1 MISMLRHVITAGHC
15 ICNLKHDKNQKRA
28 LCMVRPTSGP
38 DFYAGK
44 DQIKS
49 KYNEMFVY
57 GGSKSVENFSFTKRW
72 TVDEAYTV
80 TDTSRT
86 SVLSGDIGILVLS
99 PKRAKQYLFFDRD
112 LLMDKNEL
120 GRAVIVP
127 ICLTSVDNTN
137 IQSKTLRG
145 VGWGRQYDE
154 SPEKEPGHLRK
165 TIYSSCMTSA
175 ASPFFSRYQNCDM
188 EKIQQNGWLCET
200 FIKHPGYDRKCVS
213 YRNLLKSNRHSMPS
227 FAWEKLLDTD
237 MMYIIDSNK
246 KKTTCY
252 SPYSQYEENPG
263 LVKPGWCYLKDGGIG
278 HWGMCSKSCNEKL
291 MRV

>member
-57 GGSKSVENFSFTKRW
+57 GGSKSVENFSFTKKW

-127 ICLTSVDNTN
+127 ICLTSVDNAN

-145 VGWGRQYDE
+145 VGWGTQYSE
-154 SPEKEPGHLRK
+154 SPEEFFLRK
-165 TIYSSCMTSA
+165 AIYSSCMTSA

-200 FIKHPGYDRKCVS
+200 FKKHPGYDRKCVN
-213 YRNLLKSNRHSMPS
+213 YRNLLKSNRHSMPN

-237 MMYIIDSNK
+237 IMYIIDSNK

-263 LVKPGWCYLKDGGIG
+263 LVKPGWCHLQDGAVG
-278 HWGMCSKSCNEKL
+278 HWGMCSKSCSEKL